1 MATDKAKIINWALTD
16 LGIGPIF
23 SSDDGSDLSQQVEN
37 TWERTVVYA
46 FGLDNWHW
54 ANKTVPLARQAATP
68 INGYRYG
75 FDLPGD
81 RIGTPETLFYEPG
94 RKIRNFTIEGS
105 TVFANET
112 TAYARCKLII
122 AVEDWPP
129 EWTSAFVKLLA
140 ANLAMPIQ
148 SDNRRREE
156 LQQEALGQ
164 PHEQGRGGMFGRLMA
179 QNLAAQPIES
189 PLDGGDPLSDA
200 RHSSADPYMSWAGR
214 YA

>member
-16 LGIGPIF
+16 LGIGPTF
-23 SSDDGSDLSQQVEN
+23 SSDDGSDLSEQVEN

-54 ANKTVPLARQAATP
+54 AKKTKKLDRQAAAP
-68 INGYRYG
+68 LNGYRYG

-81 RIGTPETLFYEPG
+81 RIGNPETVFYEPG
-94 RKIRNFTIEGS
+94 RKCRDFTIEGS
-105 TVFANET
+105 TIFANEPQLSVR
-112 TAYARCKLII
+112 YKLIVQ
-122 AVEDWPP
+122 VEDWPA
-129 EWTSAFVKLLA
+129 EWASAFVKLLA
-140 ANLAMPIQ
+140 ANLAVPLQ

-156 LQQEALGQ
+156 LHQEALGQ
-164 PHEQGRGGMFGRLMA
+164 PHEQARGGMFGRLMA
-179 QNLAAQPIES
+179 QNLASQPNES